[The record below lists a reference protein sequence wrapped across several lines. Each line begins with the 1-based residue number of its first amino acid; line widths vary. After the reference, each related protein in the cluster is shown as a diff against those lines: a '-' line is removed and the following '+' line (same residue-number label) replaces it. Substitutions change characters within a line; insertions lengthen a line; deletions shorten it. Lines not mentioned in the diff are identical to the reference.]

1 MIALLFQEAV
11 EISVTPRRNLSN
23 TGGQVLENMSL
34 AVEVKNI
41 YTDKND
47 TTVELLEASLLSRQ
61 WQLTHLLATA
71 CKSDPLLQ
79 RERLHLV
86 LKAKR
91 ILKDLHEEKVNHSLL
106 KITETDYSKLIA
118 TAPSYS
124 KFVMD
129 GIPVFHE
136 TNDSLLSQDKKKRIG
151 LIESMFVLRW
161 KVNDK
166 SNGRIAIG
174 QQCLW
179 MDCFSKA
186 LSRDIIRTPADN
198 ATLQI
203 DECDSKPDFTEA
215 NKKVKKE
222 NVVMFDLEHSSQ
234 ISHNFKERKI
244 CLIPITLNIVNC
256 YGVPVKV
263 FIDMTKQKNR

>member
-1 MIALLFQEAV
+1 MFQEAV
-11 EISVTPRRNLSN
+11 EVSVTPRRNLN
-23 TGGQVLENMSL
+23 KTNGEVIENMSL

-41 YTDKND
+41 YTNKSDV
-47 TTVELLEASLLSRQ
+47 TVELLEASLLSRQ
-61 WQLTHLLATA
+61 WQLTHLLATG
-71 CKSDPLLQ
+71 CKSEPLLP

-91 ILKDLHEEKVNHSLL
+91 ILQELPKEKVNHSLL
-106 KITETDYSKLIA
+106 KISDTDFRKFVA
-118 TAPSYS
+118 NAPPYS

-129 GIPVFHE
+129 GAPSFHE
-136 TNDSLLSQDKKKRIG
+136 TNDTILSQDANKRTG

-166 SNGRIAIG
+166 SNGRVAIG

-179 MDCFSKA
+179 LDCFSKA
-186 LSRDIIRTPADN
+186 LSLDITRTQGDST
-198 ATLQI
+198 TLQI
-203 DECDSKPDFTEA
+203 EDSDSKLDSTEA
-215 NKKVKKE
+215 NKKVKKD

-244 CLIPITLNIVNC
+244 CSIPITFNIVNC
-256 YGVPVKV
+256 HGVPVKV
-263 FIDMTKQKNR
+263 FIDLTKQKNK